1 MDSYSKTMSD
11 HHVDYSIEYYSKN
24 TYKET
29 ATEGIFEFNVSPCNA
44 EGQILVDFSI
54 KQTLSD
60 SVFRQSNLFGFEINR
75 IRSTTKFEEFYFRYK
90 ARVQKTKMQLPAI
103 PLLSL
108 EEELAEL
115 LSDQF
120 FINHHM
126 FLCPSFYTRL
136 PEQQLSLVPVYKK
149 DVSALE
155 YLQKLNNHVHASMKY
170 ETNSTSVTT
179 KASDAL
185 AISKGVCQD
194 FAHVFIAMARY
205 NGIPARYVSGYLH
218 QGIHYVGSSFMHA
231 WVEAY
236 VPGMGWV
243 GFDPTNNIMVDEHF
257 IKVSHGAD
265 YADCSPIKGV
275 LRTNGDSVMAYD
287 VKVMS
292 QHSQ

>member
-1 MDSYSKTMSD
+1 MSD

-29 ATEGIFEFNVSPCNA
+29 ATEGIFEFNVSPCNE
-44 EGQILVDFSI
+44 EGQILVDYRI

-60 SVFRQSNLFGFEINR
+60 SVFRQANLFGFEINR
-75 IRSTTKFEEFYFRYK
+75 IRSTTKFEEFYFHYK
-90 ARVQKTKMQLPAI
+90 ARVQKVKKVIPALPVWT
-103 PLLSL
+103 LQ
-108 EEELAEL
+108 EELNEL

-120 FINHHM
+120 FIHHHL

-136 PEQQLSLVPVYKK
+136 PEQQLSLVPLYAK
-149 DVSALE
+149 DSSVLE
-155 YLQKLNNHVHASMKY
+155 YLMQLNDHVHQSMKY
-170 ETNSTSVTT
+170 ESNITSVTT

-185 AISKGVCQD
+185 ALSKGVCQD

-218 QGIHYVGSSFMHA
+218 QGINYVGSSFMHA

-236 VPGMGWV
+236 VPGMGWI
-243 GFDPTNNIMVDEHF
+243 GFDPTNNIRVDEHF

-265 YADCSPIKGV
+265 YTDCSPIKGV
-275 LRTNGDSVMAYD
+275 LRTNGDSTMTYD
-287 VKVMS
+287 VKVFH
-292 QHSQ
+292 QQGQQ

>member
-1 MDSYSKTMSD
+1 MSD
-11 HHVDYSIEYYSKN
+11 HHVDYNIEYYSKN
-24 TYKET
+24 TYKES
-29 ATEGIFEFNVSPCNA
+29 ATEGIFEFNVSPCNG
-44 EGQILVDFSI
+44 EGQILVDYNI

-75 IRSTTKFEEFYFRYK
+75 IRSHAKFEEFYFRYR
-90 ARVQKTKMQLPAI
+90 ARVQKAKVPLPGV
-103 PLLSL
+103 PVLSL
-108 EEELAEL
+108 QQELDEF

-120 FINHHM
+120 FIDHHL

-136 PEQQLSLVPVYKK
+136 PEQQLSLVPVYEKN
-149 DVSALE
+149 DSALN
-155 YLQKLNNHVHASMKY
+155 YLTSLNKHVHTSMKY
-170 ETNSTSVTT
+170 QANITSVTT

-218 QGIHYVGSSFMHA
+218 QGINYVGSSFMHA

-236 VPGMGWV
+236 VPGMDWV
-243 GFDPTNNIMVDEHF
+243 GFDPTNGIMVDEHF

-275 LRTNGDSVMAYD
+275 LRTNGGSVMAYD

-292 QHSQ
+292 QQAQQ

>member
-1 MDSYSKTMSD
+1 MSD
-11 HHVDYSIEYYSKN
+11 HHVDYNIEYYSKN
-24 TYKET
+24 TYKES

-44 EGQILVDFSI
+44 EGQILIDYSI
-54 KQTLSD
+54 KQTLCD

-75 IRSTTKFEEFYFRYK
+75 IRSTAKFDEFYFRYQ
-90 ARVQKTKMQLPAI
+90 ARVQKAKLPLAGV
-103 PLLSL
+103 PALSL
-108 EEELAEL
+108 QEELDEL
-115 LSDQF
+115 SSDQF
-120 FINHHM
+120 FVNHHL

-136 PEQQLSLVPVYKK
+136 PEEQLSLVPLYEKNISSL
-149 DVSALE
+149 D
-155 YLQKLNNHVHASMKY
+155 YLKKLNDHVHTSMKY
-170 ETNSTSVTT
+170 ESNITSVTT

-185 AISKGVCQD
+185 ALSKGVCQD
-194 FAHVFIAMARY
+194 FAHVFIAMARN

-218 QGIHYVGSSFMHA
+218 QGINYVGSSFMHA

-236 VPGMGWV
+236 VPGMGWI
-243 GFDPTNNIMVDEHF
+243 GFDPTNNILVDEHF

-292 QHSQ
+292 QQSQQ

>member
-1 MDSYSKTMSD
+1 MSN
-11 HHVDYSIEYYSKN
+11 HHIDYNIEYYSKN
-24 TYKET
+24 TYKEA
-29 ATEGIFEFNVSPCNA
+29 ATEGIFEFNVSPCNE
-44 EGQILVDFSI
+44 EGQILVDYKI
-54 KQTLSD
+54 NQTLSD

-75 IRSTTKFEEFYFRYK
+75 IRSTAKFEEFYFRYQ
-90 ARVQKTKMQLPAI
+90 ARVQKTRVPLPAVSVW
-103 PLLSL
+103 PLEKEL
-108 EEELAEL
+108 EEL

-120 FINHHM
+120 FINHHI
-126 FLCPSFYTRL
+126 FLCPSSYTRL
-136 PEQQLSLVPVYKK
+136 PEQQLSLVPVFHKK
-149 DVSALE
+149 SSALD
-155 YLQKLNNHVHASMKY
+155 YLQLLNNHVHTSMKY
-170 ETNSTSVTT
+170 ESNATSVTT

-185 AISKGVCQD
+185 ALSKGVCQD

-218 QGIHYVGSSFMHA
+218 QGINYVGSSFMHA

-236 VPGMGWV
+236 VPGMGWI

-275 LRTNGDSVMAYD
+275 LRTNGESVMAYD

-292 QHSQ
+292 QQ